1 MNTTAVA
8 QTLGVREAPERSL
21 TEALLEHLES
31 RKVLLVLD
39 NCEHLVEAWAA
50 LVDALLRSCP
60 RLRVLA
66 TSREAL
72 APLASAYQRMKEGR
86 LGMIDARDIG
96 EAAAKIL
103 SEDGHEGKTYTL
115 TGPTAISY
123 YDVAGALSEV
133 LGKEVTYI
141 PVPLEKAKEAMLS
154 RGIPE

>member
-21 TEALLEHLES
+21 PEALLEHLES
-31 RKVLLVLD
+31 RKVVLD
-39 NCEHLVEAWAA
+39 NCEPLFEACAA
-50 LVDALLRSCP
+50 LVDALLRSYP

-103 SEDGHEGKTYTL
+103 SEDGHEGKT
-115 TGPTAISY
+115 
-123 YDVAGALSEV
+123 
-133 LGKEVTYI
+133 
-141 PVPLEKAKEAMLS
+141 
-154 RGIPE
+154 